1 MLSRYVFN
9 KLIKEARY
17 FGFGLTKIAKM
28 STQEELNYCYNF
40 ALDLTVES
48 GKVIRDAFQGSKNI
62 ETKAGYW
69 DLVTQYDRKVEAI
82 LIDNLAKR
90 FPNHK
95 FIGEETVSRF
105 NSLPELTDAPTW
117 IIDPIDGTT
126 NFVHSFPYTCISI
139 ALAVN
144 KELEI
149 GIVYNPVLEHLF
161 TARRGHGAYF
171 NKKPIKSSSIEGLE
185 HSLLCLETSY
195 ATIEN
200 IRDIILGRLEAFVT
214 IARGI
219 RTMGSA
225 ALTLCHV
232 AMGAVEGYHSD
243 NLMPWDVAAG
253 VLIIK
258 EAGGVVID
266 TNGGEFNVMSPKLLA
281 VGNCKLAKELVNLI
295 KHADLKTHQRMLLL
309 QSAK

>member
-1 MLSRYVFN
+1 
-9 KLIKEARY
+9 
-17 FGFGLTKIAKM
+17 M

-40 ALDLTVES
+40 VVNLTVES
-48 GKVIRDAFQGSKNI
+48 GKVIHDAFQGSKI
-62 ETKAGYW
+62 VETKAGDW

-90 FPNHK
+90 FPTHK
-95 FIGEETVSRF
+95 FIAEETVSRSNF
-105 NSLPELTDAPTW
+105 LPELTDTPTW

-126 NFVHSFPYTCISI
+126 NFVHSFPYTCVSI

-149 GIVYNPVLEHLF
+149 GIVYNPVLKQLF
-161 TARRGHGAYF
+161 TARRGHGAF
-171 NKKPIKSSSIEGLE
+171 LNEKPIKSSSVEELK

-195 ATIEN
+195 ATIED
-200 IRDIILGRLEAFVT
+200 IRDIILGRLEAFVS
-214 IARGI
+214 IAHGI

-232 AMGAVEGYHSD
+232 AMGTVEGYHSD

-253 VLIIK
+253 VLIIR
-258 EAGGVVID
+258 EAGGIVID

-281 VGNCKLAKELVNLI
+281 VGNCKLAKELVKLI
-295 KHADLKTHQRMLLL
+295 KHADLKTHQKMLLL
-309 QSAK
+309 QTAK

>member
-1 MLSRYVFN
+1 
-9 KLIKEARY
+9 
-17 FGFGLTKIAKM
+17 M

-40 ALDLTVES
+40 VLNLTVES
-48 GKVIRDAFQGSKNI
+48 GKVIHDAFQGSKKV
-62 ETKAGYW
+62 ETKAGDW

-90 FPNHK
+90 FPTHK
-95 FIGEETVSRF
+95 FIAEETASRSNF
-105 NSLPELTDAPTW
+105 LPELTDTPTW

-149 GIVYNPVLEHLF
+149 GIVYNPILKQLF
-161 TARRGHGAYF
+161 TARRGHGAF
-171 NKKPIKSSSIEGLE
+171 LNGKPIKSSSVEELK

-195 ATIEN
+195 ATIED
-200 IRDIILGRLEAFVT
+200 IRDIILGRLEAFVS
-214 IARGI
+214 IAHGI

-232 AMGAVEGYHSD
+232 AMGTVEGYHSD

-253 VLIIK
+253 VLIIR
-258 EAGGVVID
+258 EAGGIVID

-281 VGNCKLAKELVNLI
+281 VGNCKLAKELVKLI
-295 KHADLKTHQRMLLL
+295 KHADLKTHQKMLLL
-309 QSAK
+309 QTAK

>member
-1 MLSRYVFN
+1 
-9 KLIKEARY
+9 
-17 FGFGLTKIAKM
+17 M

-40 ALDLTVES
+40 VVNLTVES
-48 GKVIRDAFQGSKNI
+48 GKVIHDAFQGSKI
-62 ETKAGYW
+62 VETKAGDW

-90 FPNHK
+90 FPTHK
-95 FIGEETVSRF
+95 FIAEETVSRSNF
-105 NSLPELTDAPTW
+105 LPELTDTPTW

-126 NFVHSFPYTCISI
+126 NFVHSFPYTCVSI

-149 GIVYNPVLEHLF
+149 GIVYNPVLKQLF
-161 TARRGHGAYF
+161 TARRGHGAF
-171 NKKPIKSSSIEGLE
+171 LNEKPIKSSSVE
-185 HSLLCLETSY
+185 
-195 ATIEN
+195 
-200 IRDIILGRLEAFVT
+200 GRLEAFVS
-214 IARGI
+214 IAHGI

-232 AMGAVEGYHSD
+232 AMGTVEGYHSD

-253 VLIIK
+253 VLIIR
-258 EAGGVVID
+258 EAGGIVID

-281 VGNCKLAKELVNLI
+281 VGNCKLAKELVKLI
-295 KHADLKTHQRMLLL
+295 KHADLKTHQKMLLL
-309 QSAK
+309 QTAK